1 LIWSKNFKQKS
12 DPLNDENTILPPRGK
27 SRRPGSFF
35 GRRKAQKL
43 KARKQGLVDNLLPHL
58 VLDLNDKQPVD
69 IAHLFDQT
77 EISDHK
83 IDTFRME
90 IGFGGGEHLAKEA
103 ELNRDTGFIGIEPF
117 INGMAKMLGEIEEHD
132 LGNVRLYDEDAALAM
147 DWLPA
152 ECLSRVD
159 LLYPDPWP
167 KKKQLKRRFVSQPNL
182 DRIARIL
189 KPGGEFRF
197 ASDIEGY
204 VNWTLL
210 HCSKHPLFK
219 WTAKCADDWHQPW
232 PNWHLTRYEAKA
244 KREGRTPAYLIFKK
258 Q

>member
-1 LIWSKNFKQKS
+1 
-12 DPLNDENTILPPRGK
+12 LNDENKIEPARGK
-27 SRRPGSFF
+27 ARRPGLFF

-43 KARKQGLVDNLLPHL
+43 KARKQGLVDSLLPRL
-58 VLDLNDKQPVD
+58 VLDLSDKPPLELAQ
-69 IAHLFDQT
+69 LFDQT
-77 EISDHK
+77 ENTDRK
-83 IDTFRME
+83 IKTFRME

-103 ELNRDTGFIGIEPF
+103 KLNQDVGFVGIEPF
-117 INGMAKMLGEIEEHD
+117 INGMAKMLGEIEDHN

-152 ECLSRVD
+152 ESFSRVD

-197 ASDIEGY
+197 ASDIENY

-210 HCSKHPLFK
+210 HCSKHPLFN

-232 PNWHLTRYEAKA
+232 PNWHRTRYEAKA
-244 KREGRTPAYLIFKK
+244 IRESRMPAYLIFNR